1 MTMRISI
8 MIDCQSRIVNCVSPG
23 NTDIRCRTWRCG
35 FTVAELLL
43 VVMIIA
49 LVAGVSGGLY
59 VGTHKRLL
67 VEKAARDLLL
77 TAKYARIMA
86 IEQQHPYEIQL
97 DVVNRGFWLTTSQWD
112 EETGRTEPIVVRD
125 YYCKPVQLEGD
136 VQFEDIQVV
145 PVGTETATEDEQE
158 QTIIFSPTGTAQT
171 AVVQLG
177 DGRSHYT
184 VSISAATGKAKVYF
198 GMVEGVEVGTI
209 DLDAE

>member
-1 MTMRISI
+1 VTMRISI

-136 VQFEDIQVV
+136 
-145 PVGTETATEDEQE
+145 ETATEDEQE

-177 DGRSHYT
+177 DGSSHYT